1 MPDQRAHEYYLEQA
15 ELTATHAAAASET
28 LSKEHALE
36 LAKEVQYH
44 GDGILSDPETN
55 ALARHLERLSR
66 GVSYED
72 SHRLRNVI
80 PLNTRHPQELPT
92 RVSVQIETLEK
103 MTTALQ
109 KANQLLERHIGAGQ
123 KTVPAAALHFILR
136 EAGFGSSQLPEQ
148 EVKQAP
154 KQQQEV
160 TNQLNHSHKVGR

>member
-15 ELTATHAAAASET
+15 ELAAAHDVAAGEP
-28 LSKEHALE
+28 LSREQALE

-44 GDGILSDPETN
+44 GDGILSDTETN
-55 ALARHLERLSR
+55 ELARHLEHLSR
-66 GVSYED
+66 GI
-72 SHRLRNVI
+72 SHDESVRLNNL
-80 PLNTRHPQELPT
+80 PPHPQQLPA

-109 KANQLLERHIGAGQ
+109 KANQLLERHIAAGQ

-136 EAGFGSSQLPEQ
+136 EAGFGSSQLQKQ
-148 EVKQAP
+148 EVKQEP